1 MAEDQAVSEEGEDH
15 LEDSN
20 LVQVDSEVVE
30 EEDTNAISMDHQVGV
45 EEEVDLVVE
54 MIAIISECD
63 IELSRALVMG
73 KYRSKY
79 VIDESSCFVLV
90 GMRYRYEYIHCV
102 KQATWMLYI
111 ARWVW

>member
-1 MAEDQAVSEEGEDH
+1 MVEHQAVLEGEEDH

-20 LVQVDSEVVE
+20 LVQVDSEEVE
-30 EEDTNAISMDHQVGV
+30 EEDTNVISMDHQVGV
-45 EEEVDLVVE
+45 EEVDLVVG
-54 MIAIISECD
+54 MIATISECD
-63 IELSRALVMG
+63 IERFRAMVMG

-79 VIDESSCFVLV
+79 VIDESSCSVLV

>member
-1 MAEDQAVSEEGEDH
+1 MAEHQAVSEEAEDH

-20 LVQVDSEVVE
+20 LVQADLEEVV

-45 EEEVDLVVE
+45 EEVDLVVG

-63 IELSRALVMG
+63 IERFRAVVMG
-73 KYRSKY
+73 QYRSKY

-90 GMRYRYEYIHCV
+90 GMRYRYGYIHCV